1 MKGIHPRSDIKKRSD
16 SIANQCLILKP
27 IGLGVFCDR
36 KILIQLL
43 SWKITLHSQK
53 AYIKANVRKGY
64 RQRYNNNMSHEKSEE
79 EISNKRIKIHQV

>member
-1 MKGIHPRSDIKKRSD
+1 MYSPCTGQVEGRKKCMKGIHPRSDIKKRSD

-43 SWKITLHSQK
+43 S
-53 AYIKANVRKGY
+53 
-64 RQRYNNNMSHEKSEE
+64 
-79 EISNKRIKIHQV
+79 